1 VIVTRDLTVTYRP
14 GLPPALIDVSVEIES
29 NTVTCIIGPNAS
41 GKTTLMKAIAGI
53 IEYRGRILID
63 GKDARELGRE
73 LHKMVAYAS
82 LVDTARGTMAS
93 RVIHFLLSSL
103 YPVKRGFWDRSED
116 VELVVKAARRVG
128 VEHLLD
134 RRLDELSAGELQR
147 VVLAGALVREPK
159 VILLDEPDA
168 HLDIAGKVWLSSY
181 LKSLSKGHTIVV
193 STHDVLYALNTCTY
207 YVLLNRGRVV
217 FVGAREDLVSS
228 KKLLEEVYGVS
239 FEVVDIGGEKLL
251 IAKYA

>member
-1 VIVTRDLTVTYRP
+1 VIATRDLTVTYRP
-14 GLPPALIDVSVEIES
+14 GLSPALVNVNIEIES

-53 IEYRGRILID
+53 IEYRGRVLIG
-63 GKDARELGRE
+63 GKDARGLGRE
-73 LHKMVAYAS
+73 LHKIVAYAS
-82 LVDTARGTMAS
+82 LVDTARSAMAS
-93 RVIHFLLSSL
+93 RVVHFLLSSL

-116 VELVVKAARRVG
+116 LDLIIKAAKRVG

-168 HLDIAGKVWLSSY
+168 HLDVAGKAWLSSY
-181 LKSLSKGHTIVV
+181 LKSLSKDHTIVI
-193 STHDVLYALNTCTY
+193 STHDVLYALNTCTH
-207 YVLLNRGRVV
+207 YVLLNSGRVV
-217 FVGAREDLVSS
+217 FEGARESLVNN
-228 KKLLEEVYGVS
+228 KELLEEVYGVS
-239 FEVVDIGGEKLL
+239 FEVVDINGRRLL
-251 IAKYA
+251 IARYA